1 MGKRKKRCDILVTG
15 FGPFPRVPVNPTAVL
30 AERVGRSRR
39 LARLGIRAKHRVFP
53 TRYDILDEALP
64 DRLAAARPR
73 AVLMLGVAARARHV
87 RVEVRA
93 VNKANRTAPDASGK
107 TRRGAALAKGAPL
120 VRRSQAPL
128 ARLKVAMAGAG
139 VPVRRSIDAG
149 RYLCNASYFTAL
161 GQLEETRPSAPVVFI
176 HVPMPSAWA
185 SRPTPR
191 PKRKASPPT
200 GTPAKARRP
209 TLAAMARALE
219 TAAIVLVRE
228 SARRGVS

>member
-1 MGKRKKRCDILVTG
+1 MHETNRRCDILITG

-30 AERVGRSRR
+30 AELMGGSRR
-39 LARLGIRAKHRVFP
+39 LARLGIRAEHHVFP

-64 DRLAAARPR
+64 ARLAAAHPG
-73 AVLMLGVAARARHV
+73 AVLMLGVAARARRV
-87 RVEVRA
+87 RVETRA

-120 VRRSQAPL
+120 VRRSPAPI
-128 ARLKVAMAGAG
+128 ARLKVAMARDG

-161 GQLEETRPSAPVVFI
+161 GRLGEPRPAVPVVFV
-176 HVPMPSAWA
+176 HVPLPRAWA
-185 SRPTPR
+185 STPTPR
-191 PKRKASPPT
+191 PKRKE
-200 GTPAKARRP
+200 PAAHAQIKARRP

-228 SARRGVS
+228 SARRRVS

>member
-1 MGKRKKRCDILVTG
+1 MVKRNKRCDILITG

-30 AERVGRSRR
+30 AERVGGSRR
-39 LARLGIRAKHRVFP
+39 LARLGIRAEHHVFR
-53 TRYDILDEALP
+53 TRYAILDKALP
-64 DRLAAARPR
+64 TRLAAARPR
-73 AVLMLGVAARARHV
+73 AVLMLGVATRARHV
-87 RVEVRA
+87 RVETRA

-120 VRRSQAPL
+120 VRRSPAPL
-128 ARLKVAMAGAG
+128 ARLKVAMAGTG
-139 VPVRRSIDAG
+139 MPVRRSIDAG

-161 GQLEETRPSAPVVFI
+161 GQLEDKRPSIPVVFI

-185 SRPTPR
+185 SSPTPR
-191 PKRKASPPT
+191 PTRKDSPQT
-200 GTPAKARRP
+200 GAPAKVRRP

-228 SARRGVS
+228 SARRQMS

>member
-1 MGKRKKRCDILVTG
+1 MGKRNKRCDILITG

-30 AERVGRSRR
+30 AERVGGSRR
-39 LARLGIRAKHRVFP
+39 LARLGIRAEHHVFRTRYAILDKALP
-53 TRYDILDEALP
+53 TRLD
-64 DRLAAARPR
+64 AARPR

-87 RVEVRA
+87 RVETRA

-120 VRRSQAPL
+120 VRRSPAPL
-128 ARLKVAMAGAG
+128 ARLKVAMAGTG
-139 VPVRRSIDAG
+139 MPVRRSIDAG

-161 GQLEETRPSAPVVFI
+161 GQLEEKRPSIPVVFI

-185 SRPTPR
+185 SSQTPR
-191 PKRKASPPT
+191 PKRRNSTADAS
-200 GTPAKARRP
+200 AKAQRP

-219 TAAIVLVRE
+219 TAAVVLARE
-228 SARRGVS
+228 SARRRVS